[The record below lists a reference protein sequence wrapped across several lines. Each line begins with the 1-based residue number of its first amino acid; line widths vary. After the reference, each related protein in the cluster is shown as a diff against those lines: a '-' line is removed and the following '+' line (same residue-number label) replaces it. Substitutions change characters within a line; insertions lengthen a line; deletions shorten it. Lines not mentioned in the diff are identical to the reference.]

1 MVYYGLLWFIM
12 VYYGLLW
19 FIMVYYGLLWFIMVY
34 YGLLWFIMVY
44 VSNKHNI
51 AYNQLHTLNIVLNN
65 RVVN

>member
-1 MVYYGLLWFIM
+1 
-12 VYYGLLW
+12 
-19 FIMVYYGLLWFIMVY
+19 MVY